1 MGGTAFMNQITFIRI
16 FRIVWLAVKFFL
28 QITIFQKRNRGKWTP
43 LVEKRWNEM
52 ITKQAK
58 EYKNLALKLG
68 GLMIKLGQFLS
79 TRADIMPP
87 SFLEELEG
95 LIDRVPSVPRQDIV
109 SVLEQEWNTTHTDY
123 LEHLSESAVAS
134 ASIGEVYKGV
144 LKNGLEVAVKVQRP
158 GTDRILRAD
167 FKAIRIV
174 IWLAEKFTPF
184 GKQIDFKQLYVEM
197 TETIG
202 NELNFLKELQ
212 NGRSFSDRFDAM
224 EGVRIPMY
232 FDEFTTRRVLVM
244 EWIEGARI
252 TDLAFIEK
260 NELDRHEISE
270 RLFIL
275 FLEQILYGGQFH
287 ADPHGGN
294 ILLEPNGG
302 IVLIDFGM
310 IGTISKKDS
319 QSVLRAAEGII
330 FKNYEQVLDSLE
342 ELRFLL
348 PQADRAILEDA
359 ISRLVSAYETNELSQ
374 MDSFVV
380 ERLLD
385 DIQDIVRTQPV
396 QLPAEFAF
404 FGRAASIFVGV
415 LHILDP
421 NVDLMAL
428 ARPRILEWA
437 SSQKEGKGMFG
448 KEDIL
453 RWVLNGT
460 GPLRVFPQKVINY
473 LEEPERLRRYI
484 ENRDGKEREYRR
496 DLQSRMFAGVFTIL
510 SFVGISVSVWFWNEP
525 YMWVS
530 SVFFVGSL
538 WAYRS
543 IK

>member
-1 MGGTAFMNQITFIRI
+1 MNQITFIRV
-16 FRIVWLAVKFFL
+16 FRIVWLAVKIFWQVTF
-28 QITIFQKRNRGKWTP
+28 FQKRNRGNWNP

-87 SFLEELEG
+87 SFLAELEG
-95 LIDRVPSVPRQDIV
+95 LIDRVPSVPRSSIV
-109 SVLEQEWNTTHTDY
+109 SVLEQEWNTPHTDY
-123 LEHLSESAVAS
+123 LDHMSDSAVAS

-144 LKNGLEVAVKVQRP
+144 LKNGMEVAVKVQRP
-158 GTDRILRAD
+158 GTDHILRAD

-174 IWLAEKFTPF
+174 IWLAEKFTPYA
-184 GKQIDFKQLYVEM
+184 KQIDFKLLYAEM

-202 NELNFLKELQ
+202 AELNFLKELQ
-212 NGRSFSDRFDAM
+212 NGRSFADRFDAM

-275 FLEQILYGGQFH
+275 FLEQVLYGGQFH

-294 ILLEPNGG
+294 ILLEPDGG

-310 IGTISKKDS
+310 IGNISKKDS
-319 QSVLRAAEGII
+319 QAVLRAAEGII
-330 FKNYEQVLDSLE
+330 FKNYDQVLDSLE
-342 ELRFLL
+342 DLRFLL
-348 PQADRAILEDA
+348 PQADRAVLGDA
-359 ISRLVSAYETNELSQ
+359 ISRLITAYESNELSQ

-380 ERLLD
+380 ERLLN
-385 DIQDIVRTQPV
+385 DIQEIVRTQPV

-404 FGRAASIFVGV
+404 FGRATSIFVGV
-415 LHILDP
+415 LHVLDP
-421 NVDLMAL
+421 NVDLLAL

-437 SSQKEGKGMFG
+437 SSQKEGKGIFG
-448 KEDIL
+448 KEDVL
-453 RWVLNGT
+453 RWALNAT
-460 GPLRVFPQKVINY
+460 GPLRVLPQKVISY
-473 LEEPERLRRYI
+473 LEEPERLRHYF
-484 ENRDGKEREYRR
+484 ENRDGREREYRR
-496 DLQSRMFAGVFTIL
+496 DLQSRMFAGIFTII
-510 SFVGISVSVWFWNEP
+510 SFTGISVSVWFWNEP
-525 YMWVS
+525 YLWVS